1 MKMEEAINILKNAAF
16 LATTTESQTVEEAII
31 TIIDSLEKQTSNE
44 VNCMN
49 TIDNINNMSAIEYL
63 TTKKRMC
70 DKYIDCNFC
79 PLTKVCGRDN
89 IYPNE
94 AIKIVSK
101 WRHENPI
108 VTNAD
113 KILEV
118 FGKVMLSDMTNDNWL
133 KKEYKEPTK
142 ETE

>member
-101 WRHENPI
+101 WEHENPI

>member
-142 ETE
+142 EIE

>member
-1 MKMEEAINILKNAAF
+1 
-16 LATTTESQTVEEAII
+16 
-31 TIIDSLEKQTSNE
+31 
-44 VNCMN
+44 
-49 TIDNINNMSAIEYL
+49 MSAIEYL

-79 PLTKVCGRDN
+79 PLIKICGRDS
-89 IYPNE
+89 IFPNE

-113 KILEV
+113 KLAEI
-118 FGKVMLSDMTNDNWL
+118 FGKVMLSDMLDDNWL
-133 KKEYKEPTK
+133 NKEYKEPDISEK
-142 ETE
+142 NI